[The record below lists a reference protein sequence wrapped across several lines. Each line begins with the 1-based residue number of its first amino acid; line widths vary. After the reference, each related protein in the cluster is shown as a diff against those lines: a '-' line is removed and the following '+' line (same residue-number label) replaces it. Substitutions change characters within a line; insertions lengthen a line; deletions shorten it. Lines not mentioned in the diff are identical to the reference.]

1 MLILICSLI
10 NISGNNSP
18 IEKRNLEPV
27 NDGKRTL
34 DEQTDNNY
42 IIIQFNETVAYDA
55 GTLLHDYNIF
65 ISKIIDENGITIDE
79 SKKFIVT
86 KGTKLYVYFN
96 GAIQILLNFFSSLYD
111 ANCKDLISVDLS
123 HFDTSSVTYMIQMFY
138 GCSSLQTLN
147 LSNFN
152 TLSVKDMGSMFYRCS
167 SLQVLN
173 LSYFNTS
180 SVADMNRMVYGCS
193 SLQTLNLSN
202 FDTSSNDL

>member
-42 IIIQFNETVAYDA
+42 IIIQFNETATYDV
-55 GTLLHDYNIF
+55 GSLLHDYNIF
-65 ISKIIDENGITIDE
+65 ISKIIDENGITID
-79 SKKFIVT
+79 KFKQFNVT

-96 GAIQILLNFFSSLYD
+96 GAIQILLNFFNPLYD

-147 LSNFN
+147 LSNF
-152 TLSVKDMGSMFYRCS
+152 V
-167 SLQVLN
+167 
-173 LSYFNTS
+173 TS
-180 SVADMNRMVYGCS
+180 SVTNMHGMFYGCS
-193 SLQTLNLSN
+193 
-202 FDTSSNDL
+202 